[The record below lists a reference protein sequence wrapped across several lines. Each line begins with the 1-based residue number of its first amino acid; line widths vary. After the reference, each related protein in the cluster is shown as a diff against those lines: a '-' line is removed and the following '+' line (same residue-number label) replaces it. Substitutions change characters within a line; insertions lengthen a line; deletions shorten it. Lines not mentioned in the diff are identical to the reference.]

1 MMDRAVMKT
10 TQEAFNELIL
20 HFGNLPNPDKAIAMV
35 MELLA
40 ERDALVHDNATL
52 LDSLNKEV
60 RNHGSSWA
68 EKDGEVIGYMCLTDW
83 EVELG
88 MANGGNVI
96 YPSID
101 NIKEIRKCVA
111 SCGIAEVE
119 VRLRRIVQE
128 SSRDD

>member
-1 MMDRAVMKT
+1 MREPETSAD
-10 TQEAFNELIL
+10 AFEGLML

-35 MELLA
+35 RSLLA
-40 ERDALVHDNATL
+40 ERDALIHDNTTL
-52 LDSLNKEV
+52 MDSLNEEV

-83 EVELG
+83 KVELG
-88 MANGGNVI
+88 MASGGTKV

-101 NIKEIRKCVA
+101 NIKKLRRCVA

-119 VRLRRIVQE
+119 VRLRRIVQKE
-128 SSRDD
+128 SEDQQ